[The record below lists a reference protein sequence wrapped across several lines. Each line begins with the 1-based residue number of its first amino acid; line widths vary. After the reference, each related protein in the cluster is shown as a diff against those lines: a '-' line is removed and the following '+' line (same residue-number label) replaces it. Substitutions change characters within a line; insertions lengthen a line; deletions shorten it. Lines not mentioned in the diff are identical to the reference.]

1 VRGLYAV
8 SFPILDS
15 RGQAIAAL
23 TVPYAERIDRI
34 DRKSIATVEEIL
46 GATAQTLSRRM
57 GGAAMGE
64 CRRVTEHALR
74 SQLRKAGKGALA
86 PCPLS
91 HTLLAMVGM
100 PVWSGLSSQSC
111 KKLKTMSG
119 SGQSNCSTCPNHGTR
134 IARLSFLRGN
144 GTVCQIH

>member
-23 TVPYAERIDRI
+23 TVPYAEQIDRI

-57 GGAAMGE
+57 GGAA
-64 CRRVTEHALR
+64 
-74 SQLRKAGKGALA
+74 
-86 PCPLS
+86 
-91 HTLLAMVGM
+91 
-100 PVWSGLSSQSC
+100 
-111 KKLKTMSG
+111 
-119 SGQSNCSTCPNHGTR
+119 
-134 IARLSFLRGN
+134 ARQRAN
-144 GTVCQIH
+144 AVE